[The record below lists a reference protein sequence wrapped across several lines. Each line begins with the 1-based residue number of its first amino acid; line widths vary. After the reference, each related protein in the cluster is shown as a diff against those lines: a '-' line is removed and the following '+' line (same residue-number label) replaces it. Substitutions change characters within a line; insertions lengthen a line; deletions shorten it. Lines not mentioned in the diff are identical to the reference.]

1 MKLYGKKEVLPIV
14 LIIIIAAIGAYAYP
28 QLPDLVP
35 SHWGINGEINGWMDK
50 TFAVFFLPIL
60 IAGLYLLLSFLPLMD
75 PLKKNIELFSHLYF
89 WFKVAFVAFMGSLF
103 LMTLYAGL
111 GYEINVGRYVMWGIA
126 FLFFFIGLMTP
137 QIKKNYTIGIR
148 LPWTLHSEIVW
159 DKTHKFGGRLFIA
172 LSVLILLA
180 SFLSGVYAF
189 TILIGGIFLM
199 LVILIAYSYMEYRRI
214 EIK

>member
-180 SFLSGVYAF
+180 IFLSGVYAF